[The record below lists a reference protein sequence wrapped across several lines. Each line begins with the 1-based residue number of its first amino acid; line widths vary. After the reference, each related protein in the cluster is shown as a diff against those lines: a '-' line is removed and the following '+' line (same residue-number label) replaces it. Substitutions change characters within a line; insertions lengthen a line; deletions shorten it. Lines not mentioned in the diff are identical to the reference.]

1 MKSFY
6 LPSLII
12 FLICV
17 FRPTE
22 SKAYSILSH
31 QAIVDAAWKTT
42 ILPELLK
49 KYPAST
55 DSLLKVAHAYAY
67 GGSVAADMGYFPFG
81 STFYSDLVHYVRSGD
96 FIISLLDES
105 KELNEYA
112 FALAFISHYIGDKY
126 GHSMAT
132 NKITPLLYPK
142 VKKKYGNV
150 VTYEQD
156 KTAHARTEFGFDVL
170 QLARGS
176 YESQAYHDFIGFQIS
191 KSLLERSFMKT
202 YGLDINDVFGNFSL
216 AIGSFRWSVKNLF
229 PTLTRAAWK
238 SKKAEIQ
245 KLKPGITSR
254 QFKYKMDKKAY
265 YKEFGTDRHKPG
277 LGASLLSFALRI
289 IPKIGP
295 LKKLRFKVPGP
306 EIEKIFIQSFDTTSF
321 YYMRNIRLA
330 GAGNLIL
337 PNIDYD
343 TGQASMHGEYNLAD
357 ETYLNLLLKLKDDN
371 FKTVTPNLKQ
381 NILKFF
387 DSPSTAKIEEK
398 KKQSLYEALAALK
411 AFNP

>member
-1 MKSFY
+1 
-6 LPSLII
+6 
-12 FLICV
+12 
-17 FRPTE
+17 
-22 SKAYSILSH
+22 
-31 QAIVDAAWKTT
+31 
-42 ILPELLK
+42 
-49 KYPAST
+49 
-55 DSLLKVAHAYAY
+55 
-67 GGSVAADMGYFPFG
+67 
-81 STFYSDLVHYVRSGD
+81 
-96 FIISLLDES
+96 
-105 KELNEYA
+105 
-112 FALAFISHYIGDKY
+112 
-126 GHSMAT
+126 
-132 NKITPLLYPK
+132 
-142 VKKKYGNV
+142 
-150 VTYEQD
+150 
-156 KTAHARTEFGFDVL
+156 
-170 QLARGS
+170 
-176 YESQAYHDFIGFQIS
+176 
-191 KSLLERSFMKT
+191 MKT
-202 YGLDINDVFGNFSL
+202 YGLDINDVFGNFTL

-229 PTLTRAAWK
+229 PTLTKAAWK

-245 KLKPGITSR
+245 KLKPVITSR

-289 IPKIGP
+289 IPKTGP
-295 LKKLRFKVPGP
+295 LNKLRFKVPGP
-306 EIEKIFIQSFDTTSF
+306 EIEKIFIQSLDTTSF

-330 GAGNLIL
+330 GSGNLIL

-371 FKTVTPNLKQ
+371 FKWVTPKLKQ